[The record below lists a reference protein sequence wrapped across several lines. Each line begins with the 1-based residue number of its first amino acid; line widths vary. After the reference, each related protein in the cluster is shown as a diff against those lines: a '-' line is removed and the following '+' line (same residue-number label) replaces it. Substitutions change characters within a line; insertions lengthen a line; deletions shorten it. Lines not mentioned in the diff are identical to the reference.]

1 MADLIKKGK
10 DLVQETFLA
19 EIEDMIKKLESAMD
33 ELTVE
38 EKKLTEE
45 ALVKLKVSEVELGAI
60 RITLRALA
68 TETIRQV
75 GVLKR
80 LMASKKPSLE
90 DKSLLIRLKVLF

>member
-80 LMASKKPSLE
+80 LMASMKPSLE